1 MDPRHA
7 TLREMGLR
15 TEKSIALHLLQENT
29 YESNLVSDIA
39 NAPYLRGNAGRT
51 HLAPIP
57 GFPPFVDD
65 IYVYGRLLERD
76 TVRVGNRVSCTT
88 GEHGSAARIVSQI
101 SLFVRDVWPP
111 GEHKHIHVSIA
122 NTVAVGSG
130 TRIPQTIQGIEERDE
145 GRLASTWAALH
156 GGERAAAY
164 FVAKLDVS
172 ELPIAALHAGLPKL
186 QRLLVANGIALYQ
199 VDYTQDFSGTLDRK
213 ALVQHLEEKHRFA
226 HQGQEPPQNPQGCI
240 LDNTSSVGNHVA
252 TFVWTTGT
260 RALSTKFYNKLVSQ
274 IEAGDVRGT
283 FGGHMSGLVAST
295 NQHLR
300 QTLSH
305 PDVLARGCTRV
316 EISIYGC
323 LVEELEAAKA
333 EAMLERALQM
343 ATPEG
348 EGSDT
353 GLFVVQ
359 SLAKLWENY
368 TSCLD
373 RCFVLAD
380 RPQGSIYTAWSGNS
394 QTGRL
399 QGVLVRPQRAQV
411 ERDVSW
417 RRAIDWAMSNFA
429 LRCCPI
435 FLAEILAVDG
445 EDVAFSPLRCY
456 TKDAPTI
463 LCASTRPCELHAN
476 GPNLQELLPPTRV
489 VEWAWRTRKTHKI
502 GVEPPSCDLVEVPEM
517 VEARHLST
525 LSTKG
530 RFARLFELAE
540 GNQRIVRARHVLELA
555 RQEEARAARCK
566 AEFERLEK
574 ATARAIRERD
584 RRNQLHQTIDD
595 SFATT
600 RLAAKIAAF
609 AGSRAFV
616 LAYTETKNGTKKVLL
631 EDETDGEKR
640 LVWVWPTR
648 GLDRIL
654 ASQATFFEKEPNF
667 RPWCSLSWIPY
678 RPAKNRPGL
687 RIEVLPAKSFWTDD
701 GRQIHWNP
709 LELLSIPSAKGL
721 ASLRELLQSQE
732 TQDLLEQRKAKK
744 EELAECNPVV
754 LQRGWLPAKQKDC
767 TAALDMAEGYYAV
780 LRFAETHY
788 RKTKR
793 TILHLAPID
802 EEGRPNLFEQKPV
815 RGLLLQAEIDNFRPL
830 EELLGR
836 RLVCH
841 LGPPKTTKTK
851 KQCRRAQ
858 LVLVDEDD
866 GSALDPEPAP
876 PAPAPQAPAQPAPP
890 APAQP
895 APSPPPPPPAPVPT
909 ACSWQLPRA

>member
-57 GFPPFVDD
+57 GFRPFCDD
-65 IYVYGRLLERD
+65 IYLYCRLLERD

-101 SLFVRDVWPP
+101 SLFVQEVWPP

-145 GRLASTWAALH
+145 GRLASTWQSIH
-156 GGERAAAY
+156 GGERAASY

-172 ELPIAALHAGLPKL
+172 ELPIAVLHVGLPAL
-186 QRLLVANGIALYQ
+186 QRLLVANGMSLYQ

-213 ALVQHLEEKHRFA
+213 ALVQHLEEVHRFA
-226 HQGQEPPQNPQGCI
+226 YQGQVPPQNPQGCI
-240 LDNTSSVGNHVA
+240 LDNTSSVGNHVC
-252 TFVWTTGT
+252 TFVWATGG
-260 RALSTKFYNKLVSQ
+260 RAVSTKLYNKFVAQ

-283 FGGHMSGLVAST
+283 FGGHMSGTVAST

-300 QTLSH
+300 QTLAH
-305 PDVLARGCTRV
+305 PDVLARGCTRL

-323 LVEELEAAKA
+323 LVEELDAAKA
-333 EAMLERALQM
+333 EAMLEHALDM

-359 SLAKLWENY
+359 PTAKQWENY
-368 TSCLD
+368 ASCLD

-380 RPQGSIYTAWSGNS
+380 RPQGTIYTTWSGNS

-399 QGVLVRPQRAQV
+399 QGVLVRPQKAQV

-417 RRAIDWAMSNFA
+417 RRAIDWAMLDFA

-445 EDVAFSPLRCY
+445 EDVVLAPLRGY
-456 TKDAPTI
+456 TKDAPTN

-489 VEWAWRTRKTHKI
+489 VEWARRTRKTQRI
-502 GVEPPSCDLVEVPEM
+502 GVEFPSCDLLEVPEM
-517 VEARHLST
+517 VEARNLST

-530 RFARLFELAE
+530 RVARLLELAE
-540 GNQRIVRARHVLELA
+540 GNHRIVRARHMQQLA
-555 RQEEARAARCK
+555 KQEEARAARCR
-566 AEFERLEK
+566 AEFEKLEK
-574 ATARAIRERD
+574 AAARAIRERD
-584 RRNQLHQTIDD
+584 RRNQLFEEIDD
-595 SFATT
+595 SFAKTK
-600 RLAAKIAAF
+600 LAGKIAAH
-609 AGSRAFV
+609 AGRRAFV
-616 LAYTETKNGTKKVLL
+616 LAFTETTNGTKKVLL
-631 EDETDGEKR
+631 EVEEDNREPV
-640 LVWVWPTR
+640 LVWVWGTK

-654 ASQATFFEKEPNF
+654 ASQAAFFEKAPRF
-667 RPWCSLSWIPY
+667 RHWCKLFWIPF
-678 RPAKNRPGL
+678 RPAKNRRGL
-687 RIEVLPAKSFWTDD
+687 RIAVLPSKSFWTED

-709 LELLSIPSAKGL
+709 LELLSIPSEKGL
-721 ASLRELLQSQE
+721 AALRELLQSQE
-732 TQDLLEQRKAKK
+732 IQDLLAQK
-744 EELAECNPVV
+744 EEKERELASYEDAV
-754 LQRGWLPAKQKDC
+754 LQRGQPPKKQKDC
-767 TAALDMAEGYYAV
+767 TAALDMAEGLYAV
-780 LRFAETHY
+780 LRFAETCY
-788 RKTKR
+788 RGAKR
-793 TILHLAPID
+793 TILQLAPMD
-802 EEGRPNLFEQKPV
+802 GEGRPNLFEQKPV
-815 RGLLLQAEIDNFRPL
+815 RGSTAFDLSKSCWA
-830 EELLGR
+830 
-836 RLVCH
+836 
-841 LGPPKTTKTK
+841 
-851 KQCRRAQ
+851 
-858 LVLVDEDD
+858 
-866 GSALDPEPAP
+866 SALFATLERPKQSEPK
-876 PAPAPQAPAQPAPP
+876 
-890 APAQP
+890 
-895 APSPPPPPPAPVPT
+895 S
-909 ACSWQLPRA
+909 RAGAHSLS